1 MILQYI
7 NSIDWNQI
15 SIYWIIFEQILAS
28 SDCKPNSSFQLLIAI
43 VNAIM
48 GVFQKEQKLIPKITK
63 DEETNIP
70 K

>member
-7 NSIDWNQI
+7 NSIDWNQV
-15 SIYWIIFEQILAS
+15 SVYWIIFEQILAS
-28 SDCKPNSSFQLLIAI
+28 SDTKPNSTFQLLIAI

-48 GVFQKEQKLIPKITK
+48 GVFQKEQKLIPKIKT
-63 DEETNIP
+63 EEEINIP